1 MGTRTL
7 CLLLLAAAGVGADE
21 KYDGPLPPKPD
32 IPYLLEATK
41 LIGAEVTEA
50 REEKGTKETTY
61 VIAGTS
67 SSARTPQAEP
77 VFIIDAREIAPDH
90 VELYQLEVK
99 DGNREASFANK
110 AHKGSA
116 QPLHLLVTRLK
127 GHLYKIEASE
137 MLATGEYAL
146 SPSGD
151 NRVFC
156 FEVY

>member
-1 MGTRTL
+1 V
-7 CLLLLAAAGVGADE
+7 AAGVGADE

-32 IPYLLEATK
+32 VPYLVQATT
-41 LIGAEVTEA
+41 LIEAEVAEA
-50 REEKGTKETTY
+50 REEKGKKETTY
-61 VIAGTS
+61 VIAGTAS
-67 SSARTPQAEP
+67 PARTPEAEP
-77 VFIIDAREIAPDH
+77 TFIIDAQQIAPER

-99 DGNREASFANK
+99 DGNRAVSFANK

-116 QPLHLLVTRLK
+116 RPLHLLVTRLK
-127 GHLYKIEASE
+127 EHLYKIEASE

-156 FEVY
+156 FSVY